1 MKRRRRSVEEIQ
13 ALCARFR
20 QSNLSQRA
28 FAAEVGVSVGTV
40 QNWLRRHRS
49 LGLARPPRLVEVV
62 PIPDSAA
69 PRECRIELPAG
80 VALSCRD
87 LPDAAY
93 VADLIRRLRIP

>member
-28 FAAEVGVSVGTV
+28 FATEIGVSVGTI

-49 LGLARPPRLVEVV
+49 LGLDKPPRLVEVV
-62 PIPDSAA
+62 RIPDRTG
-69 PRECRIELPAG
+69 PRDCRIELPAG
-80 VALSCRD
+80 IALVCREV
-87 LPDAAY
+87 PDATYIAEL
-93 VADLIRRLRIP
+93 VRRLRIP

>member
-20 QSNLSQRA
+20 QSNFSQRA
-28 FAAEVGVSVGTV
+28 FAVEIGVSVGTI

-62 PIPDSAA
+62 PIPDRAG
-69 PRECRIELPAG
+69 PCGCRIELSAD
-80 VALSCRD
+80 VALVCRD

-93 VADLIRRLRIP
+93 LADLIRRLRVP